1 MNELVPVLVVV
12 FVVVLV
18 LLSVLQLALVC
29 GAPWGS
35 LAWGGQHRV
44 LPGPLRV
51 GSGVALVLYVAFAVV
66 VLDRAGWIDVLAEP
80 VAVTGTW
87 AVFGFAALSVIP
99 NAVSRSKPERYVG
112 TSAAFLL
119 AAASLVVALSGA
131 STT

>member
-1 MNELVPVLVVV
+1 MNELVPILVVV
-12 FVVVLV
+12 FIVVLV
-18 LLSVLQLALVC
+18 LMSVLQLALVC

-51 GSGVALVLYVAFAVV
+51 GSGIAVVLYVAFAVI
-66 VLDRAGWIDVLAEP
+66 VLDRAGWIDVVAEP
-80 VAVTGTW
+80 VAGAGTW

-112 TSAAFLL
+112 TSAAFML
-119 AAASLVVALSGA
+119 AAGSLAVALSAA

>member
-1 MNELVPVLVVV
+1 MNELLPVLVVI
-12 FVVVLV
+12 FVIVLV

-44 LPGPLRV
+44 LPGPLRA
-51 GSGVALVLYVAFAVV
+51 GSGIAVVLYVAFAVV
-66 VLDRAGWIDVLAEP
+66 ILDRAGWIDVVADP
-80 VAVTGTW
+80 VAGVGTW
-87 AVFGFAALSVIP
+87 AVFGFAALSVIG

-112 TSAAFLL
+112 TSAAFVL